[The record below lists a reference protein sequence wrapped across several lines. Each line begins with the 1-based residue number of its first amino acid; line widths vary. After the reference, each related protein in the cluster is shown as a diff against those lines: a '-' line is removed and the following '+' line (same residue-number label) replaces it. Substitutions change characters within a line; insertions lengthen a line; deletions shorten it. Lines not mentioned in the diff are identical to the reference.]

1 MSILTNNSK
10 GKGNQAL
17 EFGQLIEYNLKNIF
31 LEKSYTKCYGEII
44 PRLFSKNPKLSTSLD
59 QQSKILRSL
68 SLLYAKLMAI
78 EIF

>member
-31 LEKSYTKCYGEII
+31 LEKSYAKWVEK
-44 PRLFSKNPKLSTSLD
+44 LFPEPF
-59 QQSKILRSL
+59 
-68 SLLYAKLMAI
+68 AKRQN
-78 EIF
+78 